1 MWAPS
6 DSGTTALMRRASACF
21 DAPRARGPWWSNRH
35 MTSLDRRGSVFVLTL
50 GEDENRFH
58 PARLTAI
65 NAALD
70 EVDAVDGRKAVV
82 TTGVGKFYSN
92 GLDLD
97 FMAANPEAAEANLR
111 DVHAL
116 FARVLTFPAPIV
128 AALQGHAFAAG
139 AMLALAHDLAVM
151 RSDRGYFC
159 LPEVDLGIPFTPGMN
174 ALIRARLPIA
184 TAHEAMTTGYR
195 YGGEEAHDAGLVA
208 GVGLEDEL
216 LDIAVARAEERAA
229 KAGPTMGAIKARL
242 YGEVVEALAAS

>member
-1 MWAPS
+1 
-6 DSGTTALMRRASACF
+6 
-21 DAPRARGPWWSNRH
+21 
-35 MTSLDRRGSVFVLTL
+35 MTSLDRRGNVFVLTL

-58 PARLTAI
+58 PDRLTAI

-70 EVDAVDGRKAVV
+70 EVDAADGPKAVV
-82 TTGVGKFYSN
+82 TTGIGKFYSN

-97 FMAANPEAAEANLR
+97 FMAANPDAAESNLGA
-111 DVHAL
+111 VHAL
-116 FARVLTFPAPIV
+116 FARVLTFSAPIV
-128 AALQGHAFAAG
+128 AALQGHTFAAG

-174 ALIRARLPIA
+174 ALIRARLPIV
-184 TAHEAMTTGYR
+184 TAHEAMTTGRR
-195 YGGEEAHDAGLVA
+195 YGGEEAHEAGLVA
-208 GVGLEDEL
+208 GVGTEDEV

-242 YGEVVEALAAS
+242 YGEVVEALASS

>member
-1 MWAPS
+1 M
-6 DSGTTALMRRASACF
+6 TALHRR
-21 DAPRARGPWWSNRH
+21 D
-35 MTSLDRRGSVFVLTL
+35 SVFVLTL
-50 GEDENRFH
+50 GDDENRFH
-58 PARLTAI
+58 PDRLTAI

-70 EVDAVDGRKAVV
+70 EVEAAPSPKAVV

-97 FMAANPEAAEANLR
+97 FMAANPDAAEANLR
-111 DVHAL
+111 EVHAL
-116 FARVLTFPAPIV
+116 FARVLAFPAPMV
-128 AALQGHAFAAG
+128 ASLQGHTFAAG

-184 TAHEAMTTGYR
+184 TAHEAMTTGRR
-195 YGGEEAHDAGLVA
+195 YGGDEAHDAGIVA
-208 GVGLEDEL
+208 GVGTEDEI
-216 LDIAVARAEERAA
+216 LDIAVARAQERAT

-242 YGEVVEALAAS
+242 YGEAIEALTAN

>member
-1 MWAPS
+1 M
-6 DSGTTALMRRASACF
+6 TALHRR
-21 DAPRARGPWWSNRH
+21 D
-35 MTSLDRRGSVFVLTL
+35 SVFVLIL
-50 GEDENRFH
+50 GDDENRFH
-58 PARLTAI
+58 PDRLTAV

-70 EVDAVDGRKAVV
+70 EVEAAPSPKAVV

-97 FMAANPEAAEANLR
+97 FMAANPDAAEANLR
-111 DVHAL
+111 EVHAL
-116 FARVLTFPAPIV
+116 FARVLAFPAPMV
-128 AALQGHAFAAG
+128 ASLQGHTFAAG

-184 TAHEAMTTGYR
+184 TAHEAMTTGRR
-195 YGGEEAHDAGLVA
+195 YGGDEAHDAGIVA
-208 GVGLEDEL
+208 GVGTEDEI
-216 LDIAVARAEERAA
+216 LDIAVARAQERAT

-242 YGEVVEALAAS
+242 YGEAIEALTAN